1 MRWIG
6 IFMEREIYLFV
17 IKPKGVDDLSIPRC
31 PTVPVR
37 SYYLNKSR
45 LGATIEVVA
54 VRSGFFRF
62 YESEWLTNGINE
74 SLSIRNK
81 RFSTI

>member
-1 MRWIG
+1 MNVVVDMRWIG

-37 SYYLNKSR
+37 SYSIVGPYL
-45 LGATIEVVA
+45 LL
-54 VRSGFFRF
+54 SGCEIWIFPILRVWD
-62 YESEWLTNGINE
+62 E
-74 SLSIRNK
+74 
-81 RFSTI
+81 